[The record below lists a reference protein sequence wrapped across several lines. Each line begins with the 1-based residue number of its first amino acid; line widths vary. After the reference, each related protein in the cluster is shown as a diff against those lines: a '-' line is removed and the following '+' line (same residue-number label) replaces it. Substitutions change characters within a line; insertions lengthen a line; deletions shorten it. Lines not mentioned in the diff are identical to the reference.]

1 MFSIYLDSFLK
12 YFFNTDSVHAASLAA
27 SRVEHALSEAA
38 SSLSSFSP
46 RPGPQQAWMIQM
58 QIWLLLADVYLAVD
72 QPNEALNCIQ
82 EAQLI
87 NPMSHH
93 IMFMVSFC
101 FLF

>member
-1 MFSIYLDSFLK
+1 
-12 YFFNTDSVHAASLAA
+12 
-27 SRVEHALSEAA
+27 
-38 SSLSSFSP
+38 
-46 RPGPQQAWMIQM
+46 MIQM

-93 IMFMVSFC
+93 IMFMVSKICLSLFGRNF
-101 FLF
+101 FLSTDNNQ

>member
-1 MFSIYLDSFLK
+1 
-12 YFFNTDSVHAASLAA
+12 
-27 SRVEHALSEAA
+27 
-38 SSLSSFSP
+38 
-46 RPGPQQAWMIQM
+46 MIQM

-93 IMFMVSFC
+93 IMFMVSRIFFKPNWTKFFFKHRQQPLTKKIILVKC
-101 FLF
+101 FG